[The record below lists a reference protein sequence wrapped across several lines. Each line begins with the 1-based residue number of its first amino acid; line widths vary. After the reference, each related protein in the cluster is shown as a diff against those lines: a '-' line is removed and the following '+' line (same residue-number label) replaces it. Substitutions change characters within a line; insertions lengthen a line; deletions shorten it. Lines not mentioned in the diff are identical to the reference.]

1 MVVRQSVSVSAA
13 AAAAAVVVAVV
24 VIVTRLSGVQ
34 FREKLRE

>member
-13 AAAAAVVVAVV
+13 AAAVVAVV

>member
-13 AAAAAVVVAVV
+13 AAAVVAVV

-34 FREKLRE
+34 FREKLCE